1 MTEEEF
7 TSLIEK
13 YITDDKMVNY
23 SDFVDSIDQ
32 AFTIKGID
40 KKPSVKVTSANN
52 STVEY
57 ARKKYLE
64 FEDGDEDQMTGI
76 LEQYRRIIFSK
87 RLNIKPMFQDFD
99 ITKSGHISK
108 T

>member
-1 MTEEEF
+1 M
-7 TSLIEK
+7 
-13 YITDDKMVNY
+13 
-23 SDFVDSIDQ
+23 DSIDQ

-99 ITKSGHISK
+99 ITKAGHISK